1 MDFKYKSLGLL
12 LKVVGKIPFGVL
24 YGISDA
30 LYPLLYHVI
39 KYRRKVVRKNL
50 AESFPEKTPEEL
62 SRIEKAFY
70 RNFIDNIMETIK
82 MGGMSDAE
90 ISKRM
95 KFTNI
100 EDVNEVLRGGKS
112 IALFLGHYFNWEW
125 ISSMPIHL
133 YKGAVAAQIYHKL
146 SDPAVDKLMLEARAS
161 HGATNVE
168 MRQTARFV
176 THKAAE
182 KKVCI
187 IGFIADQSPR
197 RKAIDL
203 YLPFLNH
210 TTPVQTATEK
220 ITRHYNYEGWFVYIR
235 KVKRGYYEVE
245 YIRMSDNPKSL
256 PENRLTEIYYQ
267 MLEKMIRRAP
277 ALYLWTHRRFKYAKE
292 NNLQETSES
301 SKS

>member
-50 AESFPEKTPEEL
+50 AESFPEKTQEEL
-62 SRIEKAFY
+62 SRIEKTFY

-90 ISKRM
+90 NSKRM

-176 THKAAE
+176 TNLASENKE
-182 KKVCI
+182 CI
-187 IGFIADQSPR
+187 VGFIADQAPR
-197 RKAIDL
+197 RKDIQL

-210 TTPVQTATEK
+210 KTPAQAATEK
-220 ITRHYNYEGWFVYIR
+220 IARHYNMSAWFVDVN
-235 KVKRGYYEVE
+235 KVKRGYYEVRF
-245 YIRMSDNPKSL
+245 INMSEDPKSL
-256 PENRLTEIYYQ
+256 PEHELTRLYYR
-267 MLEKMIRRAP
+267 MLEHMILRDPSR
-277 ALYLWTHRRFKYAKE
+277 YLWSHRRFRNAE
-292 NNLQETSES
+292 VL
-301 SKS
+301 